1 METSSH
7 NRTYIKRLCT
17 PSPSLSLPIQL
28 EMPTHR
34 FPTRQPNPP
43 PTETKGALP
52 ARGRRSPRPAG
63 GARRPSRAPARSS
76 ARRTSM
82 TWKGQRGSQN
92 RASSLLVFKIAPMRT
107 RHETNKRCVSC
118 IKVRTFSVHERWR
131 RGRRVARW
139 KVDPEKYS
147 EHCLV
152 WRHQQRRRDF
162 ADSPRLAQVF
172 DLEDARVLEY
182 IQIVELLPQRA
193 LWTFQAFRRTLTF
206 GLIVQRSLS

>member
-1 METSSH
+1 MCLILAIFYISGMETSSR
-7 NRTYIKRLCT
+7 NRTYIGPFQST

-28 EMPTHR
+28 EMPMHR
-34 FPTRQPNPP
+34 FPTRRPNPP

-76 ARRTSM
+76 ARRTSV
-82 TWKGQRGSQN
+82 TWKEQRGSQN

-107 RHETNKRCVSC
+107 RHKTMR

-152 WRHQQRRRDF
+152 WRHQQR
-162 ADSPRLAQVF
+162 
-172 DLEDARVLEY
+172 
-182 IQIVELLPQRA
+182 
-193 LWTFQAFRRTLTF
+193 
-206 GLIVQRSLS
+206 